1 MRRQVAVH
9 AIGDRAVEEVLELF
23 AELAANSSSE
33 SMEGSG
39 SGSGSGTSGGSIG
52 NGSGSTS
59 ARPAGRAPH
68 RIEHVQ
74 HISGP
79 ATAQRLAAA
88 GVAVTPNPLHLLAD
102 AGILEARLGRER
114 AGAGRSYALRTLLE
128 ANVTAALAS
137 DWPVVPLEPLSG
149 GCWGGVVAIGRDGG

>member
-1 MRRQVAVH
+1 MH
-9 AIGDRAVEEVLELF
+9 AIGDRAVDEVLELF
-23 AELAANSSSE
+23 ADLAANRSRE
-33 SMEGSG
+33 SIEGSG
-39 SGSGSGTSGGSIG
+39 SGTGSSGGSSS
-52 NGSGSTS
+52 SGSTS
-59 ARPAGRAPH
+59 ARPAGRVPH

-79 ATAQRLAAA
+79 ATARRLAAA

-149 GCWGGVVAIGRDGG
+149 GCGGWGLASVGIGCGDYRV

>member
-1 MRRQVAVH
+1 MH
-9 AIGDRAVEEVLELF
+9 AIGDRAVDEVLHLF
-23 AELAANSSSE
+23 AELAANTSSS
-33 SMEGSG
+33 SSVGGGSSSSSGRDGG
-39 SGSGSGTSGGSIG
+39 SSSGGS
-52 NGSGSTS
+52 SGSS
-59 ARPAGRAPH
+59 SDERGSSQIPARPGGKPPH

-79 ATAQRLAAA
+79 GTAQQLAAA

-114 AGAGRSYALRTLLE
+114 AGAGRSYALRTLLD
-128 ANVTAALAS
+128 AGVMAALAS

-149 GCWGGVVAIGRDGG
+149 GVQLGGLG